1 MICVQCGSQNP
12 DHAAFCR
19 ICGGRLNEAAS
30 PPAANAAD
38 QPITPEPE
46 VPPVEVQSPVGEY
59 IQEMQPAHGLLMGQG
74 TPSIQQDVAQAGS
87 QNNVLPAPPPGPVE
101 SPTAPLPP
109 VERGPWYRAFARPLP
124 LWAFIGSIVV
134 VIVLLVVLQ
143 LTGSDWAAGA
153 KHVGIAAGVIAVV
166 LVIVTGVR
174 ALLGMAAQS
183 NPGRVI
189 QLAGAGLAILL
200 LLTLCLIGLTQQS
213 TIHNLQGHA
222 WEGQQ
227 QWQSAIS
234 EYQLAG
240 EGAPASEDI
249 ARVYD
254 EWGEQ
259 SSTQQ
264 HYQDAVARFNT
275 VMTNYSSASAGVAQA
290 QSDTIKAYLAWGQQA
305 SQQHNYMAATNHYDA
320 LLQLSYCTVACQSQA
335 NALDATAY
343 YNLAESEL
351 TARQYSDAD
360 TSFHALV
367 SRFAHSP
374 EAQKVHMDYAR
385 ALMGE
390 GKQQLTT
397 LCISAIPTYQQLSTQ
412 FGDTPE
418 GQQATTALHAPQ
430 AVKGRFA
437 GAVPTDP
444 ALTLTAALMHGLHQN
459 MPSGQFFQLLNGAP
473 TATIQRDGS
482 FTFKPLKQGTY
493 ELAWGTT
500 NNNDGSESFISY
512 FLVNNGSPTYVA
524 NVGPLCPY
532 DFGNIKQNIPVA
544 P

>member
-12 DHAAFCR
+12 DHAVFCG
-19 ICGGRLNEAAS
+19 ICGGRLDEAAS
-30 PPAANAAD
+30 PPAAPFLSAPTA
-38 QPITPEPE
+38 QPLSTD
-46 VPPVEVQSPVGEY
+46 PPF
-59 IQEMQPAHGLLMGQG
+59 
-74 TPSIQQDVAQAGS
+74 
-87 QNNVLPAPPPGPVE
+87 E
-101 SPTAPLPP
+101 SPTAPFSPI
-109 VERGPWYRAFARPLP
+109 VREPWYRAFARPLP
-124 LWAFIGSIVV
+124 LWALIGSIVV

-153 KHVGIAAGVIAVV
+153 KQVGIAAGVIAVV

-183 NPGRVI
+183 NSGRVI

-240 EGAPASEDI
+240 EGAPTSEDI

-264 HYQDAVARFNT
+264 HYEDAVARFNM
-275 VMTNYSSASAGVAQA
+275 VVTNYSSASSVVAQA
-290 QSDTIKAYLAWGQQA
+290 QLDTIKAYLAWGQQE
-305 SQQHNYMAATNHYDA
+305 SQQHNYEAATNHYDA

-351 TARQYSDAD
+351 TAQQYSGAD
-360 TSFHALV
+360 TNFHVLV

-390 GKQQLTT
+390 GKQQLST

-437 GAVPTDP
+437 GTVPTDP

-459 MPSGQFFQLLNGAP
+459 MPSGQFFQLLNGAS
-473 TATIQRDGS
+473 TTTIQRDGS
-482 FTFKPLKQGTY
+482 FTFKSLQQGTY

-500 NNNDGSESFISY
+500 NNNDGSEAFISY
-512 FLVNNGSPTYVA
+512 FLQNNGSPAYVA

>member
-30 PPAANAAD
+30 PPAAPFLSASTA
-38 QPITPEPE
+38 QPL
-46 VPPVEVQSPVGEY
+46 S
-59 IQEMQPAHGLLMGQG
+59 
-74 TPSIQQDVAQAGS
+74 AGS
-87 QNNVLPAPPPGPVE
+87 PFE
-101 SPTAPLPP
+101 SPTTPFSPI
-109 VERGPWYRAFARPLP
+109 VREPWYRAFAKPLP

-153 KHVGIAAGVIAVV
+153 KHVGIAAGIIAIV

-183 NPGRVI
+183 NHGRVI

-213 TIHNLQGHA
+213 TIHNLQGRA

-240 EGAPASEDI
+240 EGAPTSEDI

-264 HYQDAVARFNT
+264 HYQDAVARFNM
-275 VMTNYSSASAGVAQA
+275 VVTNYSSASSVVAQA
-290 QSDTIKAYLAWGQQA
+290 RSDTVKAYLAWGQQA
-305 SQQHNYMAATNHYDA
+305 SQQHNYVAATNHYDT

-335 NALDATAY
+335 NALDASAY

-351 TARQYSDAD
+351 TAQQYSDAG
-360 TSFHALV
+360 TNFHALV

-390 GKQQLTT
+390 GKQQLGT

-418 GQQATTALHAPQ
+418 GKQAAVALNAPQ
-430 AVKGRFA
+430 PIKGRFT
-437 GAVPTDP
+437 GSVPNNP
-444 ALTLTAALMHGLHQN
+444 SLTQEATLMQGLTGSIPQN
-459 MPSGQFFQLLNGAP
+459 QFFQMLSSGAP
-473 TATIQRDGS
+473 TAVIQQDGS
-482 FTFKPLKQGTY
+482 FSFKSMKQGTY
-493 ELAWGTT
+493 DLAWGTT
-500 NNNDGSESFISY
+500 NNNSGSESFTFYYRSD
-512 FLVNNGSPTYVA
+512 GSPTYVA